1 MGNSMNTVASTSD
14 NSGHTAMLCSA
25 KIPQSR
31 TSYVP
36 GALSEIH
43 SALLKK
49 ENYLKGKSPLD
60 SLFKKE
66 NGGGAKG

>member
-1 MGNSMNTVASTSD
+1 
-14 NSGHTAMLCSA
+14 MLG
-25 KIPQSR
+25 
-31 TSYVP
+31 T
-36 GALSEIH
+36 LSEIH

-49 ENYLKGKSPLD
+49 ENYLKGKGGNKIYTHVSNKDIGEIKSPLD